1 MQNIHFTTLGLAMI
15 LTATGAAAADPVPNE
30 LGTSHDWTAYAL
42 PEGKNQI
49 CFVVADP
56 NKSEPAAAKRDKPH
70 LLVTHRPPDKQYNVV
85 SAELGFDAAKGSS
98 ASLTVGKDKF
108 DMFTDAQTAWT
119 RDADTDKA
127 VVDALIKGKELTVQ
141 AKSARG
147 TAVTDTYSL
156 AGFGDALKLADKAC
170 KVKR

>member
-1 MQNIHFTTLGLAMI
+1 MPHIRLSAMGLAAVLSTTPAM
-15 LTATGAAAADPVPNE
+15 AADPIPNE

-56 NKSEPAAAKRDKPH
+56 AKSDPATAKRDKPH
-70 LLVTHRPPDKQYNVV
+70 LLITHRPPDKQYNVV

-98 ASLTVGKDKF
+98 ATLTVGKDKF
-108 DMFTDAQTAWT
+108 DLFTDAQTAWT
-119 RDADTDKA
+119 RDSDTDKA

-156 AGFGDALKLADKAC
+156 VGFGDALKLADKAC